1 MGGAGRKS
9 REGCV
14 ETERMREGCREG
26 GRHAVLLQP
35 PFGVEEGHVYGL
47 RVGLFFFYPVEK
59 SCAKCQRHICSWAIV
74 CRGEVIYVVI
84 TDLFS

>member
-26 GRHAVLLQP
+26 GR
-35 PFGVEEGHVYGL
+35 EGGREGASVWGRTCL
-47 RVGLFFFYPVEK
+47 W
-59 SCAKCQRHICSWAIV
+59 S
-74 CRGEVIYVVI
+74 
-84 TDLFS
+84 

>member
-1 MGGAGRKS
+1 MGGAGRKL

-26 GRHAVLLQP
+26 GGRHAELLQP

-47 RVGLFFFYPVEK
+47 RVGPVFFFFDPVEQT
-59 SCAKCQRHICSWAIV
+59 CA
-74 CRGEVIYVVI
+74 
-84 TDLFS
+84 

>member
-9 REGCV
+9 TEGCV
-14 ETERMREGCREG
+14 ETESMREG
-26 GRHAVLLQP
+26 GRRAVLRQP

-47 RVGLFFFYPVEK
+47 RVGPFLFFFFDPVQR
-59 SCAKCQRHICSWAIV
+59 SCAKCQRHICSWAIL
-74 CRGEVIYVVI
+74 CRGEVIYVAI

>member
-47 RVGLFFFYPVEK
+47 RVGLFFFI
-59 SCAKCQRHICSWAIV
+59 Q
-74 CRGEVIYVVI
+74 
-84 TDLFS
+84 

>member
-1 MGGAGRKS
+1 MGGAGRKL

-47 RVGLFFFYPVEK
+47 RVGLFFLSSREIL
-59 SCAKCQRHICSWAIV
+59 CQVPKTHLLLGNRLPW
-74 CRGEVIYVVI
+74 
-84 TDLFS
+84 